1 MFQVEMKI
9 INLLCAHYRS
19 TYALGQQN
27 HLNDEFQPDQKYTYL
42 VPSNQV
48 SLATEWE
55 VNTTMFKELSINWIL
70 NWQAWE
76 VLNQK
81 LTSVHKILF
90 MGQFSYQTNQ
100 ILERHLRIGQ
110 ELTGKVWHFEAVPHK
125 IF

>member
-1 MFQVEMKI
+1 M

-48 SLATEWE
+48 RIEVSIIMIKEWS
-55 VNTTMFKELSINWIL
+55 TNWIL